1 MARKSHCQRATTHFE
16 KTFFPY
22 VQDSKGIVFYQSRRP
37 MSNVEHLDTLPQLI
51 HSSPEIYFLF
61 HKFEA
66 DSHSMHSLCICAR
79 ACLLEL
85 QGFKFQMSE
94 ISGDSGVLL
103 NLLTFSRD
111 RSTATAEEP
120 EADEDD
126 ASTRK

>member
-1 MARKSHCQRATTHFE
+1 MQWPGNPIAREQQPILRKPSFI
-16 KTFFPY
+16 PY
-22 VQDSKGIVFYQSRRP
+22 VQDSKGIVFYQRYQSRRP

-66 DSHSMHSLCICAR
+66 DDSHSMHSLCICAPASWGCR
-79 ACLLEL
+79 IL
-85 QGFKFQMSE
+85 MSE
-94 ISGDSGVLL
+94 ISGVLL

-111 RSTATAEEP
+111 RSTAAEEP